1 MCLIKHVTIQ
11 RDLQVPMARI
21 LVVEDDRHLRVIIKA
36 YLEAE
41 EHNVELAEN
50 GETARAFLKTA
61 QFDLLILDWMLP
73 DRTGVEIC
81 QEYRAKGGSALVM
94 MLTARHD
101 AKDKATALDAGAD
114 DYLVKP
120 FDQIEFQARIR
131 ALLRRQGSWGS
142 SSNKITVRDLEID
155 TLKKTVTRAG
165 QEIDLR
171 PREYSLLEFL
181 ARHKGQ
187 SFTAEALFARLWNTD
202 SVAAQETVRMHVM
215 TLRKKIGDDA
225 SENPL
230 IISSRGRG
238 YKISDS

>member
-1 MCLIKHVTIQ
+1 
-11 RDLQVPMARI
+11 MARI
-21 LVVEDDRHLRVIIKA
+21 LVVEDDRHLRTIIKA

-41 EHNVELAEN
+41 EHDVELAEN
-50 GETARAFLKTA
+50 GQTARAFLKTGD
-61 QFDLLILDWMLP
+61 FDLLILDWMLP

-81 QEYRAKGGSALVM
+81 QEYRQGGGSALIM

-120 FDQIEFQARIR
+120 FDQIEFQARVR

-142 SSNKITVRDLEID
+142 VSNKIMVRDLVID
-155 TLKKTVTRAG
+155 TLKKTVSRDGA
-165 QEIDLR
+165 EIELR

-181 ARHKGQ
+181 AKHKGQ

-215 TLRKKIGDDA
+215 TLRKKLGDGTA
-225 SENPL
+225 ENP
-230 IISSRGRG
+230 IIVSSRGRG
-238 YKISDS
+238 YKIADS

>member
-1 MCLIKHVTIQ
+1 
-11 RDLQVPMARI
+11 MARI
-21 LVVEDDRHLRVIIKA
+21 LVVEDDRHLRAIIKA
-36 YLEAE
+36 YLEVE
-41 EHNVELAEN
+41 EHDVEMAEN
-50 GETARAFLKTA
+50 GETARAFLKTGP
-61 QFDLLILDWMLP
+61 FDLLILDWMLP

-81 QEYRAKGGSALVM
+81 QEYRARGGSALVM

-101 AKDKATALDAGAD
+101 SKDKATALDAGAD

-120 FDQIEFQARIR
+120 FDQIEFQARVR

-142 SSNKITVRDLEID
+142 STNKITIRDLEID

-165 QEIDLR
+165 NEIELR

-181 ARHKGQ
+181 AKHKGQ

-202 SVAAQETVRMHVM
+202 SIAAQETVRMHVM
-215 TLRKKIGDDA
+215 TLRKKIGDDTA
-225 SENPL
+225 DNPV
-230 IISSRGRG
+230 IVSSRGRG